1 MSLEAVDVEQIDRG
15 LTRDQDVFG
24 VYVADDQ
31 AVFMYRG
38 DGSRDVGRDVD
49 QKRPRRFRELL
60 QPALGTVQRVNFFG
74 QAGTLDRQGRIVIP
88 QPLRDSAA
96 MAGEV
101 SVLGQHNYVAV
112 WNLKRLQDRFKKEP
126 FSDED
131 GRLLGAR
138 QLRQAFAELL

>member
-1 MSLEAVDVEQIDRG
+1 
-15 LTRDQDVFG
+15 
-24 VYVADDQ
+24 
-31 AVFMYRG
+31 
-38 DGSRDVGRDVD
+38 
-49 QKRPRRFRELL
+49 
-60 QPALGTVQRVNFFG
+60 VNFFG

-112 WNLKRLQDRFKKEP
+112 WNLKRLQERFKKEP

-131 GRLLGAR
+131 GRLL
-138 QLRQAFAELL
+138 AEYGI